1 MNKFIYSNLEK
12 LVDSGLAFVKTK
24 MGGIRHHDIQHKD
37 TQQNDIQHN
46 DIQA

>member
-12 LVDSGLAFVKTK
+12 LIYSSLAFVKTE

-37 TQQNDIQHN
+37 T
-46 DIQA
+46 